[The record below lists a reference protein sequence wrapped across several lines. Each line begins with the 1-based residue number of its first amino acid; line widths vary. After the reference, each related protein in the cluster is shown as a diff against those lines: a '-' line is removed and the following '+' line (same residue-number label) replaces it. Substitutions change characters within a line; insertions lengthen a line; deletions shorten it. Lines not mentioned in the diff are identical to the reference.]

1 MATLNIKN
9 FPGGLYAKLKERAER
24 ERRSMAQEVTHLLE
38 KALEESEPLSIL
50 EMEGLGEELWR
61 DIDAAEHVKRERDS
75 WDD

>member
-1 MATLNIKN
+1 
-9 FPGGLYAKLKERAER
+9 
-24 ERRSMAQEVTHLLE
+24 LE

-61 DIDAAEHVKRERDS
+61 EVDAIEHVTRERDS